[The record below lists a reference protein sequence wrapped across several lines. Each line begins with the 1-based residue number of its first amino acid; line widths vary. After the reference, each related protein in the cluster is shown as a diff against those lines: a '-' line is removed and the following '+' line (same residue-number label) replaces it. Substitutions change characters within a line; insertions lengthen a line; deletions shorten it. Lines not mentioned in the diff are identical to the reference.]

1 MRSRY
6 VRFAPLGMTDTE
18 VVILGIFDD
27 LLLSP
32 ILPLSPPYIPKK
44 SPPSHEDE
52 NESKGEA
59 IHQAPYPKGLAQP
72 YLRIRGGRRGRGIK
86 QIPLSSCPLW
96 GPTE

>member
-32 ILPLSPPYIPKK
+32 ILPLSPPSIPKK
-44 SPPSHEDE
+44 SPPAHEDE
-52 NESKGEA
+52 NESEGGEA
-59 IHQAPYPKGLAQP
+59 IDQAPYPRAWRSHTSG
-72 YLRIRGGRRGRGIK
+72 
-86 QIPLSSCPLW
+86 
-96 GPTE
+96 